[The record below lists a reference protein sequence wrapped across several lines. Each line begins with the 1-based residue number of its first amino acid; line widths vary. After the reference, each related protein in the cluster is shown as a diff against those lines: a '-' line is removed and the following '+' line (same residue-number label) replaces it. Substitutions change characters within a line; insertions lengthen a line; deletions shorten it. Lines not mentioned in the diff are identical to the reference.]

1 VRNIRYAVRVLLS
14 RPGFSIVAILT
25 LALGIGANTA
35 IFTVINAVLLRPL
48 PFRDPSRLV
57 LLIERT
63 SQFPTQ
69 TTSWQNFVD
78 WRDQTKSFDAVAASR
93 TLTMT
98 LTDLGEPDRIP
109 AKMVTAPL
117 LPMLG
122 VGPALGRAFSADE
135 DRPGAAGVALLSD
148 TLWHRRFGGTA
159 DAIGRTITL
168 DNQPYTV
175 IGVLPPGFQLLQAAD
190 VLLPMAPWAAT
201 LPDDRSWHPGI
212 VPLARLKPDI
222 SLSRAQAEMDVIS
235 DRLATQYPEFNHGVT
250 AEVKPLHDFVVQ
262 NVRQSLLV
270 LAAAVAFVLL
280 IACANVA
287 NLLLARAVGRQ
298 KEIAIRT
305 AIGATRLRIAGQ
317 LLTES
322 VVLALAGG
330 AVGLLLAFWTVPLL
344 AALAGA
350 NTPAAGAITLDP
362 AALAFTIVMS
372 IVTGVVFGLAPAV
385 QTARVDVSGAINEA
399 GRGSQAGAA
408 HHRLRS
414 LLVVAEMALATMLL
428 VGAGLLTR
436 SLIRLQD
443 VATGINPAGVLV
455 ADAPLSPVKYAT
467 TAQRNLLVDRLRERL
482 RALPGVA
489 LAEVA
494 TAPPF
499 SGNGAS
505 IHFNITGRPAKG
517 PEEFIITGFRAVSDG
532 YFRALGIPLLSGRT
546 FTTRDREGA
555 PTVAVVNEAFVKRFF
570 GGATRQALGA
580 HAQLGATPSPTEG
593 PDSAPLMEIVGV
605 VGDTKQAFEAAI
617 QPTLFVP
624 YEQPPIDILGGMY
637 RNLSL
642 VLKTTADPLAVA
654 SGLRAAMQEV
664 DRDQPLVRVRTM
676 DEAMTESVSQPRLR
690 TTLVALFSAVA
701 LALSLI
707 GVYGVMAYAVS
718 ERTHELGVRIAL
730 GAEPGDIRRLVVREG
745 TRLSAVGIGIG
756 IAGALATSRSLGA
769 LLFGVSATD
778 PATFAIAA
786 VALAVAGLAAAYIPA
801 RRASRI
807 DPVVLLR

>member
-122 VGPALGRAFSADE
+122 VGPALGRAFSAEE

>member
-1 VRNIRYAVRVLLS
+1 
-14 RPGFSIVAILT
+14 
-25 LALGIGANTA
+25 
-35 IFTVINAVLLRPL
+35 
-48 PFRDPSRLV
+48 
-57 LLIERT
+57 
-63 SQFPTQ
+63 
-69 TTSWQNFVD
+69 
-78 WRDQTKSFDAVAASR
+78 
-93 TLTMT
+93 
-98 LTDLGEPDRIP
+98 
-109 AKMVTAPL
+109 
-117 LPMLG
+117 
-122 VGPALGRAFSADE
+122 
-135 DRPGAAGVALLSD
+135 
-148 TLWHRRFGGTA
+148 
-159 DAIGRTITL
+159 
-168 DNQPYTV
+168 
-175 IGVLPPGFQLLQAAD
+175 
-190 VLLPMAPWAAT
+190 
-201 LPDDRSWHPGI
+201 
-212 VPLARLKPDI
+212 
-222 SLSRAQAEMDVIS
+222 MDVIS

-467 TAQRNLLVDRLRERL
+467 TAQRNLLVERLRERL
-482 RALPGVA
+482 HALPGVA

-505 IHFNITGRPAKG
+505 IHFNITGRPARG
-517 PEEFIITGFRAVSDG
+517 PEDYIITGYRAVSEG
-532 YFRALGIPLLSGRT
+532 YFTALGVPLVAGRL
-546 FTTRDREGA
+546 FTARDRDQS
-555 PTVAVVNEAFVKRFF
+555 PPVSIVNETFIRRFLSR
-570 GGATRQALGA
+570 AAKDALGA
-580 HAQLGATPSPTEG
+580 RAQLGTVPSDE
-593 PDSAPLMEIVGV
+593 APVMEIVGV
-605 VGDTKQAFEAAI
+605 VGDTKQAFEAAT
-617 QPTLFVP
+617 QPTLYVP
-624 YEQPPIDILGGMY
+624 YEQYPIEILGGMY

-642 VLKTTADPLAVA
+642 VVKASGDAAAVA
-654 SGLRAAMQEV
+654 GGLRGAVHEV
-664 DRDQPLVRVRTM
+664 DPDQPLTRVRPM
-676 DEAMTESVSQPRLR
+676 EEAMAESVSQPRLR
-690 TTLVALFSAVA
+690 TMLLVLFSV
-701 LALSLI
+701 LALVLSLV
-707 GVYGVMAYAVS
+707 GV
-718 ERTHELGVRIAL
+718 
-730 GAEPGDIRRLVVREG
+730 
-745 TRLSAVGIGIG
+745 
-756 IAGALATSRSLGA
+756 
-769 LLFGVSATD
+769 
-778 PATFAIAA
+778 
-786 VALAVAGLAAAYIPA
+786 
-801 RRASRI
+801 
-807 DPVVLLR
+807 